1 MLNDDLFSIT
11 SKYINNTNRHVFLT
25 GRAGTGKTTFLKKVF
40 HSTHKKC
47 VIAAPTGVAAIN
59 AGGVTL
65 HSLLQLPFGCFVPA
79 EILSDIQEIAIK
91 ISTPATILKEMRFS
105 RIKLSLLRELEL
117 LIIDEVSM
125 LRADLLDAIDT
136 ILRLVRRNQEPFGGL
151 QIFFVGDLLQLP
163 PVVKDQEWW
172 IISKWYKSPYFFEA
186 KVLKENPPVYIEL
199 KKIFR
204 QSDQAFIEILNNF
217 RYNRPSQ
224 RDLDMLNKT
233 CQKFDEVKNSKDYIF
248 ITTHNRIVDERNN
261 SELKKLESPT
271 FYFEAEVEG
280 DFPEYLFPVE
290 FELQLKVGARVMF
303 IKNDYSGKQLYFNG
317 KLATVI
323 YLERGLIEVE
333 FDDNT
338 ENVLVEKYTWENK
351 SYSLNE
357 TTGEIIENVEGT
369 FSQYPIRLAWAVTV
383 HKSQGLTFEKA
394 ILDLSGAF
402 APGQIYVALS
412 RLRSIEGL
420 VLSSPLNFNKLRTDQ
435 VILDYTERKKDKVSL
450 LENLKDDTFKF
461 AIDQTLNA
469 FDFSSLHRSVRYH
482 LYSYDK
488 IENTSIKKRYWQWA
502 FDLAESF
509 RVIKDVADKFI
520 KQLNFLAYYSKSQG
534 MQPLFERVKAA
545 KEYFEPIL
553 KSYSTK
559 VINQKLKVSAE
570 AKKVK
575 TYLNELSDL
584 DMQFLQQIYKI
595 KKAEAVICTTL
606 EDVELLRMNFDASE
620 IYKERN
626 KLVMQT
632 DEVDKKQK
640 FKKKNAGVKLKSNEI
655 SYQMFSKGMSINEI
669 VKERGLAVSTIE
681 GHLLHFVR
689 QGKIDINQ
697 LIESDK
703 LDKIL
708 EIISKCNNPTSKEI
722 KEKLSDKFSYSEI
735 RFVLAS
741 IETNRI
747 EPNALD

>member
-233 CQKFDEVKNSKDYIF
+233 CQKFDEVKNCKDYIF

-488 IENTSIKKRYWQWA
+488 IENKSIKKRYWQWA

-606 EDVELLRMNFDASE
+606 EDGELLRMNFDASE

-655 SYQMFSKGMSINEI
+655 SYQMFNKGMSINEI

>member
-1 MLNDDLFSIT
+1 M
-11 SKYINNTNRHVFLT
+11 
-25 GRAGTGKTTFLKKVF
+25 
-40 HSTHKKC
+40 
-47 VIAAPTGVAAIN
+47 
-59 AGGVTL
+59 
-65 HSLLQLPFGCFVPA
+65 
-79 EILSDIQEIAIK
+79 
-91 ISTPATILKEMRFS
+91 
-105 RIKLSLLRELEL
+105 
-117 LIIDEVSM
+117 
-125 LRADLLDAIDT
+125 
-136 ILRLVRRNQEPFGGL
+136 
-151 QIFFVGDLLQLP
+151 
-163 PVVKDQEWW
+163 
-172 IISKWYKSPYFFEA
+172 
-186 KVLKENPPVYIEL
+186 
-199 KKIFR
+199 
-204 QSDQAFIEILNNF
+204 
-217 RYNRPSQ
+217 
-224 RDLDMLNKT
+224 
-233 CQKFDEVKNSKDYIF
+233 
-248 ITTHNRIVDERNN
+248 
-261 SELKKLESPT
+261 
-271 FYFEAEVEG
+271 
-280 DFPEYLFPVE
+280 
-290 FELQLKVGARVMF
+290 
-303 IKNDYSGKQLYFNG
+303 
-317 KLATVI
+317 
-323 YLERGLIEVE
+323 E

-435 VILDYTERKKDKVSL
+435 VVLDYTERKKDKVSL

-488 IENTSIKKRYWQWA
+488 IENKSIKKRYWQWA

-606 EDVELLRMNFDASE
+606 EDGELLRMNFDASE

>member
-233 CQKFDEVKNSKDYIF
+233 CQKFDEVKNCKDYIF

-338 ENVLVEKYTWENK
+338 ENVLAEKYTWENK

-488 IENTSIKKRYWQWA
+488 IENKSIKKRYWQWA

-606 EDVELLRMNFDASE
+606 EDGELLRMNFDASE

-655 SYQMFSKGMSINEI
+655 SYQMFNKGMSINEI

-708 EIISKCNNPTSKEI
+708 EIINKCNNPTSKEI

>member
-1 MLNDDLFSIT
+1 MNDDLFSIT

-233 CQKFDEVKNSKDYIF
+233 CQKFDEVKNCKDYIF

-435 VILDYTERKKDKVSL
+435 VVLDYTERKKDKVSL

-488 IENTSIKKRYWQWA
+488 IENKSIKKRYWQWA

-606 EDVELLRMNFDASE
+606 EDGELLRMNFDASE

>member
-1 MLNDDLFSIT
+1 
-11 SKYINNTNRHVFLT
+11 
-25 GRAGTGKTTFLKKVF
+25 
-40 HSTHKKC
+40 
-47 VIAAPTGVAAIN
+47 
-59 AGGVTL
+59 
-65 HSLLQLPFGCFVPA
+65 
-79 EILSDIQEIAIK
+79 
-91 ISTPATILKEMRFS
+91 
-105 RIKLSLLRELEL
+105 
-117 LIIDEVSM
+117 
-125 LRADLLDAIDT
+125 
-136 ILRLVRRNQEPFGGL
+136 
-151 QIFFVGDLLQLP
+151 
-163 PVVKDQEWW
+163 
-172 IISKWYKSPYFFEA
+172 
-186 KVLKENPPVYIEL
+186 
-199 KKIFR
+199 
-204 QSDQAFIEILNNF
+204 LNNF

-233 CQKFDEVKNSKDYIF
+233 CQKFDEVKNCKDYIF

-271 FYFEAEVEG
+271 SYFEAEVEG

-412 RLRSIEGL
+412 RLRSVEGL

-435 VILDYTERKKDKVSL
+435 VILDYTERKKYKVSL

-488 IENTSIKKRYWQWA
+488 IENKSIKKRYWQWA

-606 EDVELLRMNFDASE
+606 EDGELLRMNFDASE

-655 SYQMFSKGMSINEI
+655 SYQMFNKGMSINEI

>member
-136 ILRLVRRNQEPFGGL
+136 ILRFVRRNQEPFGGL

-224 RDLDMLNKT
+224 RDFDMLNKT
-233 CQKFDEVKNSKDYIF
+233 CQKFDEVKNCKDDIF

-435 VILDYTERKKDKVSL
+435 VVLDYTERKKDKVSL

-488 IENTSIKKRYWQWA
+488 IENKSIKKRYWQWA

-606 EDVELLRMNFDASE
+606 EDGELLRMNFDASE

>member
-233 CQKFDEVKNSKDYIF
+233 CQKFDEVKNCKDYIF

>member
-233 CQKFDEVKNSKDYIF
+233 CQKFDEVKNCKDYIF

-271 FYFEAEVEG
+271 SYFEAEVEG

-338 ENVLVEKYTWENK
+338 ENVLAEKYTWENK

>member
-136 ILRLVRRNQEPFGGL
+136 ILRFVRRNQEPFGGL

-233 CQKFDEVKNSKDYIF
+233 CQKFDEVKNCKDYIF

-271 FYFEAEVEG
+271 SYFEAEVEG

-520 KQLNFLAYYSKSQG
+520 KQLNFLAYYSTSQG

-606 EDVELLRMNFDASE
+606 EDGELLRMNFDASE

-632 DEVDKKQK
+632 DELDKKQK

-655 SYQMFSKGMSINEI
+655 SYQMFNKGMSINEI

>member
-233 CQKFDEVKNSKDYIF
+233 CQKFDEVKNCKDYIF

-290 FELQLKVGARVMF
+290 FELQLKVGVRVMF

-488 IENTSIKKRYWQWA
+488 IENKSIKKRYWQWA

>member
-233 CQKFDEVKNSKDYIF
+233 CQKFDEVKNCKDYIF

-271 FYFEAEVEG
+271 SYFEAEVEG

-412 RLRSIEGL
+412 RLRSVEGL

-435 VILDYTERKKDKVSL
+435 VILDYTERKKYKVSL

-488 IENTSIKKRYWQWA
+488 IENKSIKKRYWQWA

-606 EDVELLRMNFDASE
+606 EDGELLRMNFDASE

>member
-233 CQKFDEVKNSKDYIF
+233 CQKFDEVKNCKDYIF

-435 VILDYTERKKDKVSL
+435 VVLDYTERKKDKVSL

-488 IENTSIKKRYWQWA
+488 IENKSIKKRYWQWA

-606 EDVELLRMNFDASE
+606 EDGELLRMNFDASE

-747 EPNALD
+747 ESNALD

>member
-136 ILRLVRRNQEPFGGL
+136 ILRFVRRNQEPFGGL

-233 CQKFDEVKNSKDYIF
+233 CQKFDEVKNCKDYIF

-271 FYFEAEVEG
+271 SYFEAEVEG

-412 RLRSIEGL
+412 RLRSVEGL

-435 VILDYTERKKDKVSL
+435 VILDYTERKKYKVSL

-488 IENTSIKKRYWQWA
+488 IENKSIKKRYWQWA

-606 EDVELLRMNFDASE
+606 EDGELLRMNFDASE

>member
-233 CQKFDEVKNSKDYIF
+233 CQKFDEVKNCKDYIF

-338 ENVLVEKYTWENK
+338 ENVLAEKYTWENK

-488 IENTSIKKRYWQWA
+488 IENKSIKKRYWQWA

-606 EDVELLRMNFDASE
+606 EDGELLRMNFDASE

-632 DEVDKKQK
+632 DELDKKQK

-655 SYQMFSKGMSINEI
+655 SYQMFNKGMSINEI

-708 EIISKCNNPTSKEI
+708 EIINKCNNPTSKEI

>member
-136 ILRLVRRNQEPFGGL
+136 ILRFVRRNQEPFGGL

-233 CQKFDEVKNSKDYIF
+233 CQKFDEVKNCKDYIF

-271 FYFEAEVEG
+271 SYFEAEVEG

-412 RLRSIEGL
+412 RLRSVEGL

-435 VILDYTERKKDKVSL
+435 VILDYTERKKYKVSL

-488 IENTSIKKRYWQWA
+488 IENKSIKKRYWQWA

-606 EDVELLRMNFDASE
+606 EDGELLRMNFDASE

-655 SYQMFSKGMSINEI
+655 SYQMFNKGMSINEI

-697 LIESDK
+697 LIELDK

>member
-136 ILRLVRRNQEPFGGL
+136 ILRFVRRNQEPFGGL

-233 CQKFDEVKNSKDYIF
+233 CQKFDEVKNCKDYIF

-271 FYFEAEVEG
+271 SYFEAEVEG

-412 RLRSIEGL
+412 RLRSVEGL

-435 VILDYTERKKDKVSL
+435 VILDYTERKKYKVSL

-469 FDFSSLHRSVRYH
+469 FYFSSLHRSVRYH

-488 IENTSIKKRYWQWA
+488 IENKSIKKRYWQWA

-606 EDVELLRMNFDASE
+606 EDGELLRMNFDASE

-655 SYQMFSKGMSINEI
+655 SYQMFNKGMSINEI

>member
-136 ILRLVRRNQEPFGGL
+136 ILRFVRRNQEPFGGL

-233 CQKFDEVKNSKDYIF
+233 CQKFDEVKNCKDYIF

-271 FYFEAEVEG
+271 SYFEAEVEG

-412 RLRSIEGL
+412 RLRSVEGL

>member
-136 ILRLVRRNQEPFGGL
+136 ILRFVRRNQEPFGGL

-488 IENTSIKKRYWQWA
+488 IENKSIKKRYWQWA

>member
-233 CQKFDEVKNSKDYIF
+233 CQKFDEVKNCKDYIF

-412 RLRSIEGL
+412 RLRSVEGL

>member
-136 ILRLVRRNQEPFGGL
+136 ILRFVRRNQEPFGGL

-233 CQKFDEVKNSKDYIF
+233 CQKFDEVKNCKDYIF

-271 FYFEAEVEG
+271 SYFEAEVEG

-412 RLRSIEGL
+412 RLRSVEGL

-435 VILDYTERKKDKVSL
+435 VILDYTERKKYKVSL

-488 IENTSIKKRYWQWA
+488 IENKSIKHLIAYFIALQLYTSIFLFKLLL
-502 FDLAESF
+502 FIHL
-509 RVIKDVADKFI
+509 IGLHNKFI
-520 KQLNFLAYYSKSQG
+520 PLLINFRG
-534 MQPLFERVKAA
+534 
-545 KEYFEPIL
+545 I
-553 KSYSTK
+553 
-559 VINQKLKVSAE
+559 
-570 AKKVK
+570 
-575 TYLNELSDL
+575 
-584 DMQFLQQIYKI
+584 KI
-595 KKAEAVICTTL
+595 H
-606 EDVELLRMNFDASE
+606 S
-620 IYKERN
+620 
-626 KLVMQT
+626 
-632 DEVDKKQK
+632 
-640 FKKKNAGVKLKSNEI
+640 
-655 SYQMFSKGMSINEI
+655 
-669 VKERGLAVSTIE
+669 
-681 GHLLHFVR
+681 
-689 QGKIDINQ
+689 
-697 LIESDK
+697 
-703 LDKIL
+703 
-708 EIISKCNNPTSKEI
+708 
-722 KEKLSDKFSYSEI
+722 
-735 RFVLAS
+735 
-741 IETNRI
+741 
-747 EPNALD
+747 

>member
-233 CQKFDEVKNSKDYIF
+233 CQKFDEVKNCKDYIF

-290 FELQLKVGARVMF
+290 FELQLKVGVRVMF

-338 ENVLVEKYTWENK
+338 ENVLAEKYTWENK

-488 IENTSIKKRYWQWA
+488 IENKSIKKRYWQWA

>member
-412 RLRSIEGL
+412 RLRSVEGL

>member
-233 CQKFDEVKNSKDYIF
+233 CQKFDEVKNCKDYIF

-338 ENVLVEKYTWENK
+338 ENVLAEKYTWENK

-435 VILDYTERKKDKVSL
+435 VVLDYTERKKDKVSL

-488 IENTSIKKRYWQWA
+488 IENKSIKKRYWQWA

-606 EDVELLRMNFDASE
+606 EDGELLRMNFDASE

>member
-1 MLNDDLFSIT
+1 MNDDLFSIT

-233 CQKFDEVKNSKDYIF
+233 CQKFDEVKNCKDYIF

-338 ENVLVEKYTWENK
+338 ENVLAEKYTWENK

-488 IENTSIKKRYWQWA
+488 IENKSIKKRYWQWA

-606 EDVELLRMNFDASE
+606 EDGELLRMNFDASE

-655 SYQMFSKGMSINEI
+655 SYQMFNKGMSINEI

-708 EIISKCNNPTSKEI
+708 EIINKCNNPTSKEI

>member
-1 MLNDDLFSIT
+1 MNDDLFSIT

-136 ILRLVRRNQEPFGGL
+136 ILRFVRRNQEPFGGL

-233 CQKFDEVKNSKDYIF
+233 CQKFDEVKNCKDYIF

-271 FYFEAEVEG
+271 SYFEAEVEG

-412 RLRSIEGL
+412 RLRSVEGL

-435 VILDYTERKKDKVSL
+435 VILDYTERKKYKVSL

-488 IENTSIKKRYWQWA
+488 IENKSIKKRYWQWA

-606 EDVELLRMNFDASE
+606 EDGELLRMNFDASE

-655 SYQMFSKGMSINEI
+655 SYQMFNKGMSINEI

>member
-1 MLNDDLFSIT
+1 MNDDLFSIT

-233 CQKFDEVKNSKDYIF
+233 CQKFDEVKNCKDYIF

-488 IENTSIKKRYWQWA
+488 IENKSIKKRYWQWA

>member
-1 MLNDDLFSIT
+1 
-11 SKYINNTNRHVFLT
+11 
-25 GRAGTGKTTFLKKVF
+25 
-40 HSTHKKC
+40 
-47 VIAAPTGVAAIN
+47 
-59 AGGVTL
+59 
-65 HSLLQLPFGCFVPA
+65 
-79 EILSDIQEIAIK
+79 
-91 ISTPATILKEMRFS
+91 
-105 RIKLSLLRELEL
+105 
-117 LIIDEVSM
+117 
-125 LRADLLDAIDT
+125 
-136 ILRLVRRNQEPFGGL
+136 
-151 QIFFVGDLLQLP
+151 
-163 PVVKDQEWW
+163 
-172 IISKWYKSPYFFEA
+172 
-186 KVLKENPPVYIEL
+186 
-199 KKIFR
+199 
-204 QSDQAFIEILNNF
+204 
-217 RYNRPSQ
+217 
-224 RDLDMLNKT
+224 MLNKT
-233 CQKFDEVKNSKDYIF
+233 CQKFDEVKNCKDYIF

-271 FYFEAEVEG
+271 SYFEAEVEG

-412 RLRSIEGL
+412 RLRSVEGL

-435 VILDYTERKKDKVSL
+435 VILDYTERKKYKVSL

-488 IENTSIKKRYWQWA
+488 IENKSIKKRYWQWA

-606 EDVELLRMNFDASE
+606 EDGELLRMNFDASE

-655 SYQMFSKGMSINEI
+655 SYQMF
-669 VKERGLAVSTIE
+669 
-681 GHLLHFVR
+681 
-689 QGKIDINQ
+689 
-697 LIESDK
+697 
-703 LDKIL
+703 
-708 EIISKCNNPTSKEI
+708 NN
-722 KEKLSDKFSYSEI
+722 
-735 RFVLAS
+735 
-741 IETNRI
+741 
-747 EPNALD
+747 

>member
-136 ILRLVRRNQEPFGGL
+136 ILRFVRRNQEPFGGL

-233 CQKFDEVKNSKDYIF
+233 CQKFDEVKNCKDYIF

-271 FYFEAEVEG
+271 SYFEAEVEG

-412 RLRSIEGL
+412 RLRSVEGL

-435 VILDYTERKKDKVSL
+435 VILDYTERKKYKVSL

-488 IENTSIKKRYWQWA
+488 IENKSIKKRYWQWA

-606 EDVELLRMNFDASE
+606 EDGELLRMNFDASE

-655 SYQMFSKGMSINEI
+655 SYQMFNKGMSINEI

>member
-136 ILRLVRRNQEPFGGL
+136 ILRFVRRNQEPFGGL

-233 CQKFDEVKNSKDYIF
+233 CQKFDEVKNCKDYIF

-271 FYFEAEVEG
+271 SYFEAEVEG

-303 IKNDYSGKQLYFNG
+303 IKNDYSGKQLYFTG

-412 RLRSIEGL
+412 RLRSVEGL

-435 VILDYTERKKDKVSL
+435 VILDYTERKKYKVSL

-488 IENTSIKKRYWQWA
+488 IENKSIKKRYWQWA

-606 EDVELLRMNFDASE
+606 EDGELLRMNFDASE

-655 SYQMFSKGMSINEI
+655 SYQMFNKGMSINEI

>member
-233 CQKFDEVKNSKDYIF
+233 CQKFDEVKNCKDYIF

-290 FELQLKVGARVMF
+290 FELQLKVGVRVMF

-435 VILDYTERKKDKVSL
+435 VVLDYTERKKDKVSL

-488 IENTSIKKRYWQWA
+488 IENKSIKKRYWQWA

>member
-233 CQKFDEVKNSKDYIF
+233 CQKFDEVKNCKDYIF

-435 VILDYTERKKDKVSL
+435 VVLDYTERKKDKVSL

-488 IENTSIKKRYWQWA
+488 IENKSIKKRYWQWA

>member
-1 MLNDDLFSIT
+1 MNDDLFSIT

-233 CQKFDEVKNSKDYIF
+233 CQKFDEVKNCKDYIF

-271 FYFEAEVEG
+271 SYFEAEVEG

-412 RLRSIEGL
+412 RLRSVEGL

>member
-233 CQKFDEVKNSKDYIF
+233 CQKFDEVKNCKDYIF

-338 ENVLVEKYTWENK
+338 ENVLAEKYTWENK

-488 IENTSIKKRYWQWA
+488 IENKSIKKRYWQWA

-606 EDVELLRMNFDASE
+606 EDGELLRMNFDASE

-655 SYQMFSKGMSINEI
+655 SYQMFNKGMSINEI

>member
-233 CQKFDEVKNSKDYIF
+233 CQKFDEVKNCKDYIF

-338 ENVLVEKYTWENK
+338 ENVLAEKYTWENK

-488 IENTSIKKRYWQWA
+488 IENKSIKKRYWQWA

-606 EDVELLRMNFDASE
+606 EDGELLRMNFDASE

>member
-233 CQKFDEVKNSKDYIF
+233 CQKFDEVKNCKDYIF

-290 FELQLKVGARVMF
+290 FELQLKVGVRVMF

-488 IENTSIKKRYWQWA
+488 IENKSIKKRYWQWA

-606 EDVELLRMNFDASE
+606 EDGELLRMNFDASE

>member
-136 ILRLVRRNQEPFGGL
+136 ILRFVRRNQEPFGGL

-435 VILDYTERKKDKVSL
+435 VVLDYTERKKDKVSL

-488 IENTSIKKRYWQWA
+488 IENKSIKKRYWQWA

-606 EDVELLRMNFDASE
+606 EDGELLRMNFDASE

>member
-136 ILRLVRRNQEPFGGL
+136 ILRFVRRNQEPFGGL

-261 SELKKLESPT
+261 SELKKLESAT

-488 IENTSIKKRYWQWA
+488 IENKSIKKRYWQWA

-606 EDVELLRMNFDASE
+606 EDGELLRMNFDASE